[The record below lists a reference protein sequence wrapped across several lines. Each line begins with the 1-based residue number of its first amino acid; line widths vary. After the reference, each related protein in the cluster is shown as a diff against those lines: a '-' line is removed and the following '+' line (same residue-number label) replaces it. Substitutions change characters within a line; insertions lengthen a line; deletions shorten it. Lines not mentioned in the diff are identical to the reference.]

1 MGYGVGIRLL
11 ELGCFRDRAG
21 RRDLHVLDALRFIHT
36 PLWKSLFGH
45 AARDLEQSN
54 TVRGRRGRD
63 GRGCAGV
70 GGCAQPGRPRP
81 RP

>member
-1 MGYGVGIRLL
+1 MAVLRADWPVPGPCPCRLDIVGYGVGIRLL

-54 TVRGRRGRD
+54 TVR
-63 GRGCAGV
+63 
-70 GGCAQPGRPRP
+70 
-81 RP
+81 